1 MMILTAMFATS
12 HFLGII
18 ASLYPYFKGNYFSYR
33 GAGERA
39 SVPLGIILIFEKSS
53 ATFSPGR

>member
-1 MMILTAMFATS
+1 MFATS

-18 ASLYPYFKGNYFSYR
+18 ASLYLYFKGNYFSYR

-39 SVPLGIILIFEKSS
+39 SVPLGIILVFEMSS

>member
-1 MMILTAMFATS
+1 MFATS

-18 ASLYPYFKGNYFSYR
+18 ASLYLDFKGNYFSYR

-39 SVPLGIILIFEKSS
+39 SVPLGIILVFEMSS

>member
-1 MMILTAMFATS
+1 MFATS
-12 HFLGII
+12 PFFGII
-18 ASLYPYFKGNYFSYR
+18 ASLYRDFKWNYFSYR

-39 SVPLGIILIFEKSS
+39 SVPLGIILIFEMSS